1 MSPDSHAPD
10 RLFSA
15 KLADLAKRC
24 ERECCGVFS
33 RFLDE
38 RQCAEAELWC
48 RQSPELAGGGLRYGF
63 FGGFPDA
70 RRKLLG
76 IYPDYFADCIG
87 ESIPIKCLTFTFR
100 REDKLSHRDFLG
112 SFMALQ
118 LKRETVGDV
127 AVAEGMAQAAV
138 TDIAAKDIMSSIT
151 KIGRVGVKVT
161 DSRPFE
167 LTLEGTAK
175 FKETGGT
182 VASMRLDC
190 VAALAANISREKAA
204 LLIRSEKIN
213 VNHFTVT
220 SVSHELKEGDVLSV
234 RGCGRFLIS
243 GINGVTKKN
252 RIHIILKK
260 YI

>member
-1 MSPDSHAPD
+1 MDTDSRMPD

-15 KLADLAKRC
+15 RLADLAKRC

-33 RFLDE
+33 HFLDE
-38 RQCAEAELWC
+38 RECAQADLWC
-48 RQSPELAGGGLRYGF
+48 RRSPELAGGELKYGF

-70 RRKLLG
+70 GRNLLS
-76 IYPDYFADCIG
+76 IYPDYLADCIG
-87 ESIPIKCLTFTFR
+87 ESVPIKCLTFTFR

-118 LKRETVGDV
+118 LKRETIGDV
-127 AVAEGMAQAAV
+127 AVSEGIAQAAV
-138 TDIAAKDIMSSIT
+138 TEIAARDIMSGIV
-151 KIGRVGVKVT
+151 KIGRVGVKIT

-167 LTLEGTAK
+167 LTMEGTAK
-175 FKETGGT
+175 FREIAGT

-190 VAALAANISREKAA
+190 VAALAANVSREKAA
-204 LLIRSEKIN
+204 VLIRSEKTN

-220 SVSHELKEGDVLSV
+220 SVSYELKEGDILSV

>member
-1 MSPDSHAPD
+1 MPDK
-10 RLFSA
+10 LFSA
-15 KLADLAKRC
+15 KLADLARRC

-38 RQCAEAELWC
+38 RQCAEAEFWC
-48 RQSPELAGGGLRYGF
+48 RQSPELAGGGLKYGF

-70 RRKLLG
+70 GRRMLG
-76 IYPDYFADCIG
+76 IYPDYFADLIE
-87 ESIPIKCLTFTFR
+87 ESVPVRCLTFTFR
-100 REDKLSHRDFLG
+100 QEDKLSHRDFLG

-118 LKRETVGDV
+118 LKRETIGDV
-127 AVAEGMAQAAV
+127 AVADGMAQAAV
-138 TDIAAKDIMSSIT
+138 TDVAARDIMSSIS

-167 LTLEGTAK
+167 LTLEDTAK

-182 VASMRLDC
+182 IASMRLDC
-190 VAALAANISREKAA
+190 VTALAANISREKAA
-204 LLIRSEKIN
+204 MLIRSEKIN

-243 GINGVTKKN
+243 GINGVTRKN